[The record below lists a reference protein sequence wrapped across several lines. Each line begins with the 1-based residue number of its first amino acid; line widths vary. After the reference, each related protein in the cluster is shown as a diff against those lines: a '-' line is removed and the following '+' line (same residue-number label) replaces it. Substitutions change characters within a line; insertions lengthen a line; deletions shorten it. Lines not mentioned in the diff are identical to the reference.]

1 MDARKKDVKLVYVMY
16 LNWQDA
22 WTFGGVFSSEDNAQ
36 AAIDKITAEI
46 GPGACACYYDVVLNE
61 EFIK

>member
-1 MDARKKDVKLVYVMY
+1 MKLIYVMY
-16 LNWQDA
+16 LDWQGA

-46 GPGACACYYDVVLNE
+46 GPGACAYYDDVVLNE